1 MRLVFAVLFVGPV
14 LLATTLRGGTST
26 NVQLRGIGRLSGGD
40 FALLEIT
47 RTNWPVERLTYLL
60 APGQREGE
68 FEMLEIQP
76 SSGTVKVNFQ
86 GESLEL
92 ELGADSSNGPMQPVP
107 SQGPFLRLK
116 QVTVRQVLQ
125 LYQKAVQRTLLGSC
139 ALPEDRVDVSSKPAR
154 APADLAKDLEAAVAS
169 TGIRFWAE
177 GEKFTVF
184 GREANVDELMRQ
196 AHTVSE
202 EICRKTATGP
212 QQRGLPEGGLPPG
225 FINFPMTE
233 LRDVLRIYQ
242 ELTGWTLLTPGELSS
257 PAVCF
262 INETPLSKCEAI
274 FAMTAVIALNG
285 VSIVPVSG
293 TFLFTAPTA
302 QTNKLTALLQTGMPV
317 HSLATPASV
326 DAGAIQ
332 LHAVQLPDL
341 LATYERLSGQPV
353 AAGSELLRARQEFRN
368 PTPLTAYEALYGLDL
383 LLGWNGLRVVEQPAG
398 GGLKVVRTE

>member
-1 MRLVFAVLFVGPV
+1 MRLVFVVLFVGPV
-14 LLATTLRGGTST
+14 LLATTLCGGMRT
-26 NVQLRGIGRLSGGD
+26 NVQLRGIGRLSDGD

-47 RTNWPVERLTYLL
+47 RTNWPGQSHTSLL
-60 APGQREGE
+60 GAGQREGD
-68 FEMLEIQP
+68 LQVLDIQP
-76 SSGTVKVNFQ
+76 SSVTVKVDFQ
-86 GESLEL
+86 GESLRL

-116 QVTVRQVLQ
+116 QVTVRQALQ

-139 ALPEDRVDVSSKPAR
+139 ALPEDRIDFYSKPAR
-154 APADLAKDLEAAVAS
+154 VPADLAKDLEAALSSA
-169 TGIRFWAE
+169 GIRFWAE
-177 GEKFTVF
+177 GEKFTAF
-184 GREANVDELMRQ
+184 GRETNLDELMRQ

-202 EICRKTATGP
+202 EICRRTATGP
-212 QQRGLPEGGLPPG
+212 QPAGVPEGSLSPG
-225 FINFPMTE
+225 FINFPMTD
-233 LRDVLRIYQ
+233 LKDVLAIYQ
-242 ELTGWTLLTPGELSS
+242 ELTGWTLLTPGELPW

-262 INETPLSKCEAI
+262 RNETPLSKCEAI

-293 TFLFTAPTA
+293 TFLFTAPAA

-341 LATYERLSGQPV
+341 LATYEKLCGQPV

-368 PTPLTAYEALYGLDL
+368 QTPLTAYEALYGLDL
-383 LLGWNGLRVVEQPAG
+383 LLGWNGLRVVELPAG